1 LPAADRESSDDSED
15 TEAPMPS
22 WTWGRGAPQQQI
34 TKPPTGK
41 SKSDKKLLGAKEKAR
56 LRKAELAEKRA
67 GRATARAGG
76 FDMDALHARLL
87 EAADADSDGEL
98 ERAGKYSYIGV
109 EALPQHTRKVV
120 FRLGALLYYDY
131 KEQGGGQRKSGI
143 LTACCTASG
152 KRKRPTPQQ
161 REAAAALMEKWHKS
175 VEGAASREILE
186 AAGKRF
192 AEGKERRRAEREER
206 HGARFDP
213 DAAVGEAAGP
223 GASGK
228 RKVDRKKETAKKA
241 CGGGKRGGGGRGKG
255 RGDDIMASGAQ
266 LRNCFTA
273 FIAASDGGMLPNV
286 LEAPVVGAPPEG
298 SSVIVVAA
306 EANTARARRSSGSGS
321 SESSATFGGSD
332 SSDDDE
338 DDDLLLSCSDD
349 EDSEAE
355 EDDELIG
362 ESGSDE
368 SDSVTGEGSAPG
380 GSGAQQ
386 GGAVGAAVPTHNA
399 AAKATGALPTASAAS
414 HVHKPAAHDA
424 HRHGSHAAG
433 AGRSSHGYVTPH
445 IGLGYADPVP
455 FVSSGTLH
463 PVDEAAEA
471 AVTSSPV
478 KAAVEARASTAEG
491 DSASASPAAAA
502 AVGTPVRAPLPCVS
516 EAPEHAAPAAAT
528 PTPAAAPAQRTASSS
543 HGKWSAGRPLGS
555 GGKVSLPSSV
565 VSSPYVDVQTHQL
578 FVDSSLRGEWERH
591 TTGIGSK
598 LLARMGYSG
607 GQLGSRDR
615 TSTGGGAGAGSPW
628 PRSPATPAR
637 PAVAAPGSAETPA
650 GVDDG
655 AASSGGA
662 AGVESS
668 PALRLR
674 KDGRVQVSATAP
686 MPEPVSAEKRTGRAG
701 IGAPMGM

>member
-1 LPAADRESSDDSED
+1 
-15 TEAPMPS
+15 
-22 WTWGRGAPQQQI
+22 
-34 TKPPTGK
+34 
-41 SKSDKKLLGAKEKAR
+41 
-56 LRKAELAEKRA
+56 
-67 GRATARAGG
+67 
-76 FDMDALHARLL
+76 MDALHARLL

-109 EALPQHTRKVV
+109 ESLPQHTRKVV

-143 LTACCTASG
+143 LTACCAASG

-213 DAAVGEAAGP
+213 DAAAGEGAGP

-228 RKVDRKKETAKKA
+228 RKVDRKKEKAKKA
-241 CGGGKRGGGGRGKG
+241 GGGGKRGGGGRGKG

-266 LRNCFTA
+266 LRNGFTA
-273 FIAASDGGMLPNV
+273 FIAASDGGLLPNV

-321 SESSATFGGSD
+321 SESSAASEGSG

-355 EDDELIG
+355 EDDELTG
-362 ESGSDE
+362 DSGSDE
-368 SDSVTGEGSAPG
+368 SDSVTGEESAPG
-380 GSGAQQ
+380 GAGAPQA
-386 GGAVGAAVPTHNA
+386 GAAGAVVPTHDA
-399 AAKATGALPTASAAS
+399 AAVATGALPTASAAS
-414 HVHKPAAHDA
+414 SPRDGVHVHKPAAHEA
-424 HRHGSHAAG
+424 HRHVSHAAG
-433 AGRSSHGYVTPH
+433 AGRSSVPHGYITPH

-463 PVDEAAEA
+463 PVDEAATTA
-471 AVTSSPV
+471 AAASSPV
-478 KAAVEARASTAEG
+478 KAAEEASASTAEA
-491 DSASASPAAAA
+491 DAASAAPATAM
-502 AVGTPVRAPLPCVS
+502 GTPVKAPLPCVS
-516 EAPEHAAPAAAT
+516 ETPGHAAPATAT
-528 PTPAAAPAQRTASSS
+528 STPAAAPAQRTASSS

-615 TSTGGGAGAGSPW
+615 TSTGGGAGAGSPG
-628 PRSPATPAR
+628 PRSPATPLR
-637 PAVAAPGSAETPA
+637 PAVTAPGSAETPA
-650 GVDDG
+650 GASDG
-655 AASSGGA
+655 AASGGGA
-662 AGVESS
+662 AGADGSS
-668 PALRLR
+668 ALRLR